1 MKEVISLNYEIELN
15 EALKKLKDIE
25 LALNESSIVA
35 ITDQRGIIQFVNDR
49 FCEISKYRKE
59 ELIGS
64 GQNIVNSGYHSRD
77 FFKEMWRTIGTGNV
91 WKGEIKNKKKDGTYY
106 WVDTTIVPFLNENGK
121 PYQYISIRHDITTLK
136 EYEKK
141 IEQMAFYDPLTLLP
155 NRNALSEWQSNQLIE
170 ENDLSVLFIDIDRF
184 KSMNDTYGH
193 HAGDMLLKEI
203 SKRLKSCLR
212 STDFIVRQGGDE
224 FIIFL
229 NGLVNKNDVMIV
241 VKDILD
247 KFTFPFLIN
256 GEQIFATASIGI
268 SMNTFRKEYDDLQL
282 IDVLIRQAD
291 TAMYYAKKQGGNTY
305 CFNTNEQNDKMQR
318 YYQVEQEVKKA
329 LNQNEFSVAY
339 QPLVSLENDQIV
351 GVEALLRWDNPRLG
365 AVSPVEFIPFLEELG
380 DIIPVGKWVLLTV
393 CNQMKSW
400 HNNGILID
408 RVSVNVS
415 PIQFRDENFVDDLK
429 QILQETGLDPT
440 YLGIEVTEST
450 ILPMGKVEET
460 LTDLRDL
467 GIYISI
473 DDFGTGY
480 SSLSYLKNLPID
492 TLKIDKSFIHDLDI
506 DEEVIINTIITMGK
520 NLDFKVVAEGV
531 ESEEQLSYLK
541 SQNCHEAQ
549 GYLWSKP
556 VAADEIKNIY
566 REQNID

>member
-1 MKEVISLNYEIELN
+1 MRIELN
-15 EALKKLKDIE
+15 KALKKLKDIE

-35 ITDQRGIIQFVNDR
+35 VTDQRGIIQYVNDK
-49 FCEISKYRKE
+49 FCAISKYDKD

-77 FFKEMWRTIGTGNV
+77 FFKELWRTIGTGNV

-106 WVDTTIVPFLNENGK
+106 WVDTTIVPFLNEDGK
-121 PYQYISIRHDITTLK
+121 PYQYISIRHEITKLK

-141 IEQMAFYDPLTLLP
+141 IEQMAFYDSLTLLP
-155 NRNALSEWQSNQLIE
+155 NRNSLEEWVSNQFIE
-170 ENDLSVLFIDIDRF
+170 ENGVSVLFIDTDRF
-184 KSMNDTYGH
+184 KSINDTYGH
-193 HAGDMLLKEI
+193 NTGDILLKKI
-203 SKRLKSCLR
+203 ADRLKSCLR

-229 NGLVNKNDVMIV
+229 NGLVKKNDVMIV
-241 VKDILD
+241 VKDILE

-256 GEQIFATASIGI
+256 GEQIFATTSIGI
-268 SMNTFRKEYDDLQL
+268 SMNSFREEYGDNFQL

-305 CFNTNEQNDKMQR
+305 CFNTSDQNDKMQR
-318 YYQVEQEVKKA
+318 YYQVEEEVKKA
-329 LNQNEFSVAY
+329 LNQNEFSIAY
-339 QPLVSLENDQIV
+339 QPLVSLENDQMV
-351 GVEALLRWDNPRLG
+351 GVEALLRWHNPRLG

-380 DIIPVGKWVLLTV
+380 DIIPVGKWVLKTV

-400 HNNGILID
+400 HNNGILIE

-415 PIQFRDENFVDDLK
+415 PIQFRDENFVADVK

-440 YLGIEVTEST
+440 YLDIEITEST
-450 ILPMGKVEET
+450 ILPMGKAEET
-460 LTDLRDL
+460 LNALRNL
-467 GIYISI
+467 GIHISI

-480 SSLSYLKNLPID
+480 SSLSYLKNLPIN
-492 TLKIDKSFIHDLDI
+492 TLKIDKSFIHDLDV
-506 DEEVIINTIITMGK
+506 DEEVIVNTIITMGK
-520 NLDFKVVAEGV
+520 NLDFKVLAEGV

-556 VAADEIKNIY
+556 VTADEIKDIY
-566 REQNID
+566 QGQGTV